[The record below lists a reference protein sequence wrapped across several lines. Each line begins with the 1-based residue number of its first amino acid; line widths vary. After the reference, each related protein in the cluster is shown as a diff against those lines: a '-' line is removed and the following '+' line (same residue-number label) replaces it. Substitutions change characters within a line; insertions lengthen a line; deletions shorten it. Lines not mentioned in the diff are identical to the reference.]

1 MNERLEFVIGNTL
14 EEIPAAVERI
24 ADWLRLRDCPS
35 EAVLFVSLCIEEIVS
50 NCVKYGY
57 DDSVHHEVFLGIE
70 TGAERVTVEIRDD
83 GHEFDPLSA
92 PEPDTS
98 LPVDQRP
105 IGGLGLAMVL
115 RMADGATYS
124 RQAGVN
130 RLVLWKS
137 LS

>member
-14 EEIPAAVERI
+14 EEIPPANDRI
-24 ADWLRLRDCPS
+24 AEWLRLRDCPS
-35 EAVLFVSLCIEEIVS
+35 DAVLFVSLCIEEIVS

-57 DDSVHHEVFLGIE
+57 DDSEHHEISLGIE
-70 TGAERVTVEIRDD
+70 TGVERVTVEIRDD
-83 GHEFDPLSA
+83 AHEFDPLNA

-98 LPVDQRP
+98 LPLDQRP
-105 IGGLGLAMVL
+105 IGGLGLAMVR

-130 RLVLWKS
+130 RLVLWKL